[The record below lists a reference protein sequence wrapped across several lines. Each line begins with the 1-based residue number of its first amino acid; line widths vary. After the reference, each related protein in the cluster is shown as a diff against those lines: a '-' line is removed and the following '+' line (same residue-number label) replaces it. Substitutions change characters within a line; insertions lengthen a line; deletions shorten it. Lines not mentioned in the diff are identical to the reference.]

1 MSDEVSRVSSFH
13 LHEDEKARKA
23 VDDGRSEPPK
33 VRDGADHRGDA
44 TLVDFTEEGPHPTHR
59 ARMV

>member
-1 MSDEVSRVSSFH
+1 
-13 LHEDEKARKA
+13 
-23 VDDGRSEPPK
+23 